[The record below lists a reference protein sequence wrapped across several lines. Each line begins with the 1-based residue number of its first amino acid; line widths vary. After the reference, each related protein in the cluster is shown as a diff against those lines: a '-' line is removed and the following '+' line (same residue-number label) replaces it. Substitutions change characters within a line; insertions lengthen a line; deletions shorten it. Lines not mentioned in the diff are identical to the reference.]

1 MFGISGQTIESWE
14 KSVEAAIASAPEHIS
29 LYSLEIMDNTRFARD
44 CDKGI
49 YHQTTEED
57 DRKMYKISL
66 EMMDAA
72 GYRQYEISNAAKP
85 GYECRHNLRYW
96 SMGEYMG
103 LGPSAHSFLNGTRY
117 SNIPDVDA
125 YILSEGRLAVCDY
138 TVNTQSDNIS
148 EYIFTGL
155 RKTAGIDKA
164 DFRGK
169 FGRDIWDFYPEG
181 KKEFSIFVNGGFAE
195 EDETSLR
202 LTRRGMDI
210 SNKIMMIF
218 V

>member
-1 MFGISGQTIESWE
+1 M
-14 KSVEAAIASAPEHIS
+14 
-29 LYSLEIMDNTRFARD
+29 
-44 CDKGI
+44 
-49 YHQTTEED
+49 
-57 DRKMYKISL
+57 
-66 EMMDAA
+66 
-72 GYRQYEISNAAKP
+72 
-85 GYECRHNLRYW
+85 
-96 SMGEYMG
+96 
-103 LGPSAHSFLNGTRY
+103 
-117 SNIPDVDA
+117 
-125 YILSEGRLAVCDY
+125 CDY

-164 DFRGK
+164 DFRSK